1 MLETL
6 EECFPTER
14 KLLTEKAETFGRFL
28 ERKGNTS
35 KIVCF
40 GGIRVYIASRYLP
53 STLQTSQ
60 TLRVAIALASQA
72 RQHSEFY
79 LTRKRRERKDARA
92 SLVLAYGTL
101 TLGKADSAG
110 EATRQF
116 CVLRG
121 SA

>member
-1 MLETL
+1 MYLSVFSVIL
-6 EECFPTER
+6 
-14 KLLTEKAETFGRFL
+14 
-28 ERKGNTS
+28 GNTS

-40 GGIRVYIASRYLP
+40 GGIRVYIASRYLS

-79 LTRKRRERKDARA
+79 LTRRRRERKDARA

-101 TLGKADSAG
+101 TLGKADSEG